1 MIKRS
6 LFIATLTGVI
16 VLTLLGCAVK
26 YVPIKATGGYLEEQ
40 ITDDSYV
47 VKFIGNQYNN
57 MDQIRIYVAYR
68 SAEIALE
75 NGYSH
80 FLIEEDASFMGTS
93 TDLSS
98 TDLQIETTTSMSGGV
113 RTEVRSNFGPEVS
126 VEDMVGIF
134 TIKLMHG
141 EHPVHKSA
149 SVDAEKFI
157 DQNRHTI
164 KR

>member
-1 MIKRS
+1 MSRA
-6 LFIATLTGVI
+6 LTTTTLTLT
-16 VLTLLGCAVK
+16 VLCFLLTCAVK
-26 YVPIKATGGYLEEQ
+26 YVPLTASGGYQEAK
-40 ITDDSYV
+40 IADDSYV

-57 MDQIRIYVAYR
+57 MDQVRTYVAFR

-80 FLIEEDASFMGTS
+80 FLIEEDASLMETRS
-93 TDLSS
+93 ELSSADLS
-98 TDLQIETTTSMSGGV
+98 IETTSSMSGGV

-126 VEDMVGIF
+126 VDDVVGIF
-134 TIKLMHG
+134 TIKLMKK

-149 SVDAEKFI
+149 SVDAENFI
-157 DQNRHTI
+157 EQNRHLV